1 VPVRAGGDIRGK
13 MSIVFV
19 APGAVGVVGG
29 LAAVGIAKRF
39 PSNESALKL
48 WGARIAILGLALAGL
63 FLPFIGS
70 RHSMAAR
77 RSRAAATARSAAG
90 EIHGTG
96 RPGLRGTPLPI
107 GNVGA
112 KRNRCC
118 VAVANALKE

>member
-1 VPVRAGGDIRGK
+1 MRCPTCADMPHPGFIAWREVQGRDGVYWRDLRPCPDCGGSRLGVPVRAGGDIRGK

-63 FLPFIGS
+63 FLPFI
-70 RHSMAAR
+70 
-77 RSRAAATARSAAG
+77 
-90 EIHGTG
+90 
-96 RPGLRGTPLPI
+96 
-107 GNVGA
+107 
-112 KRNRCC
+112 
-118 VAVANALKE
+118 

>member
-1 VPVRAGGDIRGK
+1 

-63 FLPFIGS
+63 FLPFI
-70 RHSMAAR
+70 
-77 RSRAAATARSAAG
+77 
-90 EIHGTG
+90 
-96 RPGLRGTPLPI
+96 
-107 GNVGA
+107 
-112 KRNRCC
+112 
-118 VAVANALKE
+118 